1 MPKDATHIEDLKH
14 VIETFPHP
22 NLEVVVGHQDT
33 GGTIPVDSNVWEK
46 LLGQFALNIRK
57 PSCSV

>member
-1 MPKDATHIEDLKH
+1 MQIEDLKH

-22 NLEVVVGHQDT
+22 NLEGVVGHQDT

-46 LLGQFALNIRK
+46 LLGQFTLNIRK